1 MSIRWCSEIRR
12 AFIKFIGYDLN
23 YLKLGMYIIVLNTRI
38 FVLRKFIIS
47 HFFHNLKSS
56 DDES

>member
-1 MSIRWCSEIRR
+1 MGISWCSEIRR

-23 YLKLGMYIIVLNTRI
+23 YLKSGMYIIVLNTRI
-38 FVLRKFIIS
+38 FDLLKFVIS

-56 DDES
+56 DY